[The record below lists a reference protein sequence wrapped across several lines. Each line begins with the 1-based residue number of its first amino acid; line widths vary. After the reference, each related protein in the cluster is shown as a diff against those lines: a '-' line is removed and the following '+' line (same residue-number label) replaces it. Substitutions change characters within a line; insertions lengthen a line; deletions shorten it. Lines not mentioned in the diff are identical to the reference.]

1 MSKGTNNRGQGT
13 YVLATA
19 GSHYHPT
26 PKRQKDDRVLSETN
40 KSKIYRKETLG
51 GTLASGGKAYY
62 RIMAMQGKSREINT

>member
-40 KSKIYRKETLG
+40 KSKIIGFHIFPPQK
-51 GTLASGGKAYY
+51 
-62 RIMAMQGKSREINT
+62 